1 MANEVSVQAAI
12 TIASGNLNYR
22 SNPTSFTADLTG
34 AFGPTPGALTISTDG
49 EDIDLSELTSPGW
62 CIIRNIDATN
72 FIEWGIWDGVEF
84 IVVGRILPGQ
94 SAGPFQL
101 SPNIGASYATGTAT
115 TDSGNTLRLKA
126 DTAAA
131 KAIVDIF
138 EA

>member
-72 FIEWGIWDGVEF
+72 FIEWGI
-84 IVVGRILPGQ
+84 
-94 SAGPFQL
+94 
-101 SPNIGASYATGTAT
+101 
-115 TDSGNTLRLKA
+115 
-126 DTAAA
+126 
-131 KAIVDIF
+131 
-138 EA
+138 